1 MVHELPVQFAG
12 VRGNA
17 VLLAQK
23 FLGEILRE
31 GSVVV
36 DATAGN
42 GRDTLF
48 LAGAVGD
55 SGKVYAFDVQR
66 AALENTSLLLKQY
79 GLDQRVELIHAGHEH
94 MEQYIDRPVDGFI
107 FNLGYLPGGDHD
119 ITTGPDTS
127 VRAVNAALHL
137 LKPGGR
143 ISMVI
148 YTGHRGALEESGAV
162 EQVAAG
168 LNPRLFGV
176 LKVKFLNR
184 PASAPYLVLVERVK
198 L

>member
-31 GSVVV
+31 GSVAV

-42 GRDTLF
+42 GKDTLF
-48 LAGAVGD
+48 LAGAVGN
-55 SGKVYAFDVQR
+55 SGKVYAFDIQR
-66 AALENTSLLLKQY
+66 EALESTAILLKES

-94 MEQYIDRPVDGFI
+94 MERYINRPVDGFI
-107 FNLGYLPGGDHD
+107 FNLGYLPGGDHG
-119 ITTGPDTS
+119 ITTRPETTLQ
-127 VRAVNAALHL
+127 AVNAAFNL

-143 ISMVI
+143 ISMVV
-148 YTGHRGALEESGAV
+148 YTGHRGAGEESRAV
-162 EQVAAG
+162 EQMAAG
-168 LNPRLFGV
+168 LNPKLFGA
-176 LKVKFLNR
+176 LKVSFLNR
-184 PASAPYLVLVERVK
+184 PASAPYLVLIERVK
-198 L
+198 Q